1 VTLTNNT
8 ASPATIPAGSLARQ
22 SSTLKEWRTITEV
35 IIPANDTIT
44 VDMECTEVGNN
55 LASAGSIDTIVTS
68 ILGWDEVTNDNIAT
82 AGRAM
87 ETDTQYRLRRLSSL
101 VQSQGSVV
109 SAIASRVLNEVDG
122 VTYTSWRENREE
134 TTDINGLPPKS
145 FELIVEGGDDLEI
158 AEKILECG
166 AGGIE
171 TFGTESESVT
181 DSEGNV
187 YTISFSRVTPK
198 QIYMIVNLVTDGDYP
213 VDGDDTVK
221 ELIVTYI
228 NSLERGQDVLN
239 WKIDSAFKDVE
250 GITGVTSILQGFTDP
265 PTLSANLTIAN
276 SERAYIS
283 DTEIVV
289 NS

>member
-1 VTLTNNT
+1 
-8 ASPATIPAGSLARQ
+8 
-22 SSTLKEWRTITEV
+22 
-35 IIPANDTIT
+35 
-44 VDMECTEVGNN
+44 M
-55 LASAGSIDTIVTS
+55 
-68 ILGWDEVTNDNIAT
+68 
-82 AGRAM
+82 
-87 ETDTQYRLRRLSSL
+87 

-109 SAIASRVLNEVDG
+109 SAIASRILNEVDG
-122 VTYTSWRENREE
+122 VTYTTWRENREE

-145 FELIVEGGDDLEI
+145 FEIIVEGGNDLDI

-171 TFGTESESVT
+171 TLGTESESVT
-181 DSEGNV
+181 DSEGNG
-187 YTISFSRVTPK
+187 YTIRFSRVTPK
-198 QIYMIVNLVTDGDYP
+198 QIYLIVNLVTDGDYP

-221 ELIVTYI
+221 DLIVSYI
-228 NSLERGQDVLN
+228 NSLDRGQDVLN

-265 PTLSANLTIAN
+265 PTLSANLSIAN

-283 DTEIVV
+283 ASEIVV